1 MLGGEGCIIARTIVA
16 ALGGNAILRQG
27 DTGTAEEQ
35 AANIRTACQSLVG
48 IVAAGHRL
56 VLVHGNGPQVGNILL
71 QNEEAAAT
79 VPALPLDACGAES
92 QGLLGY
98 LIQREMGVAL
108 RAAGLERPV
117 VTLLTQVLVDPD
129 DPAFHN
135 PTKPIGPFYTP
146 ERARRLAEQ
155 RGYVMKADARR
166 GWRRVVAS
174 PEPRGIIEWEA
185 IAALLHTGAVVVCCG
200 GGGVPVWRDANGRI
214 WGVEA
219 VIDKDLAA
227 QQLAADLGAQRLV
240 ILTDVAHVA
249 IRWGRPDQVDLART
263 PLAQLRAYQQEGHF
277 ASGSMG
283 PKVEAACRFVAAG
296 GEFAAIAALEQ
307 AAAAAEGK
315 SGTVVV
321 PD

>member
-1 MLGGEGCIIARTIVA
+1 MAKTIVV

-27 DTGTAEEQ
+27 DAGTAEEQ
-35 AANIRTACQSLVG
+35 AANIRLACAALVG

-56 VLVHGNGPQVGNILL
+56 AIVHGNGPQVGNILL

-108 RAAGLERPV
+108 AAAGIRRPAA
-117 VTLLTQVLVDPD
+117 TLLTQVLVDPD
-129 DPAFHN
+129 DPAFQN

-146 ERARRLAEQ
+146 QRARRLAEQ
-155 RGYVMKADARR
+155 RGYVMKADVRR

-174 PEPRGIIEWEA
+174 PEPRAIVEREA
-185 IAALLHTGAVVVCCG
+185 IAALLGSGAVVICCG
-200 GGGVPVWRDANGRI
+200 GGGVPVWRDAQGRL

-227 QQLAADLGAQRLV
+227 QRLAADLAADRLV
-240 ILTDVAHVA
+240 ILTDVTHVA
-249 IRWGRPDQVDLART
+249 VRWGQPDQLSLERT
-263 PLAQLRAYQQEGHF
+263 QLSVLRRYQQEGHF
-277 ASGSMG
+277 AAGSMA

-296 GEFAAIAALEQ
+296 GEFAVIGALED
-307 AAAAAEGK
+307 AAAAAEGRT
-315 SGTVVV
+315 GTIVV
-321 PD
+321 PDATGTVH